1 MPNIISPSLWQDEQG
16 NYSQEYNELV
26 DALREGHV
34 VIWIGAGYS
43 AGLGFPCWTKLIEQ
57 LAEIHFQSN
66 LEELQTFKENLSK
79 GKQSLIDSIE
89 LLKDSKEQLL
99 NKLPQ
104 IFQLRKDDLQ
114 DPCYTPF
121 KQIWLLSK
129 KVITTNYDLAM
140 DKTVGWADCHIILPH
155 LTTKYQVL
163 IGEERHR
170 SFLWHL
176 HGSVE
181 DPNGCVVF
189 EDQYRQVYNAQ
200 QVESETCAAFF
211 LKHLATNYRFF
222 FIGYG
227 GFDGDIHIDCILK
240 YVDGFRD
247 KIESDKKHFILQ
259 HIENN
264 LEREYL
270 IPIHVNDFN
279 QVPCLI
285 TDLVKKVAKHRAC
298 SENICASD
306 RPCFG
311 REGLMP
317 ELVQFMEEND
327 PGLRWLYGE
336 GGIGKTHLIS
346 QALQKVGRPYL
357 YYDIG
362 YHGTTSLRT
371 LADKMGLGY
380 IQEDDREG
388 VIHRDFVDRAKY
400 IDEILVFDNFHELV
414 HSESVR
420 ETLLELRRHNQVII
434 ISREQPPRN
443 LVASSIRIDYLDK
456 NAFDLLVDDYI
467 QSMGYKPLL
476 QNDRDRIWRIT
487 QGYPIAVILFLDI
500 LAKPHIYDS
509 FDVENYLTNSHLS
522 AVQQLKNL
530 ILWSYSRCPSQATK
544 DLLLDLSL
552 ATKEVP
558 RILLCKLMDGD
569 LGVFEKEQETTALI
583 RYTKSGDNFF
593 YSLHPMVSD
602 TLRVEAGE
610 RPHTHDIYMAY
621 YLDEFGKERDIE
633 ALELAGYHALCG
645 SEDGRK
651 NYETKLQLFFAN
663 SDVKKLFSNDIKS
676 SIRFLETFCKF
687 ERGSNNPAV
696 FHQLAVLY
704 CIIGDSD
711 QARDVLKKGLDK
723 FKGNNYLLL
732 QEAIIE
738 RREHNMQEAERTLL
752 RLKAEDNIL
761 ARNELGILYR
771 SWGDLVNR
779 DERIGYYSRAESVL
793 LPLSQEGNVAAKNE
807 LGILYRSWGDLVN
820 RDERIG
826 YYGRAESVLLP
837 LSQEGN
843 VAAKNELG
851 ILYRSWGDLV
861 NRDERIGYYGRAESV
876 LLPLSQEGNV
886 AAKNELGILYRS
898 WANELEGEERNA
910 KFEQAVEQLKPLADN
925 KNYRAINELAQTY
938 RAWGGYKN
946 VVYLESAVDYYRSA
960 IEINQYNIQS
970 YDGLCRTLDTLG
982 KFDDCIDFALKG
994 LTIKPKDSRLIEIL
1008 VSVYWYGK
1016 KDSEK
1021 ALEYL
1026 DQLPENRKEKWQNRI
1041 SKRKP

>member
-1 MPNIISPSLWQDEQG
+1 
-16 NYSQEYNELV
+16 
-26 DALREGHV
+26 
-34 VIWIGAGYS
+34 
-43 AGLGFPCWTKLIEQ
+43 
-57 LAEIHFQSN
+57 
-66 LEELQTFKENLSK
+66 
-79 GKQSLIDSIE
+79 
-89 LLKDSKEQLL
+89 
-99 NKLPQ
+99 
-104 IFQLRKDDLQ
+104 
-114 DPCYTPF
+114 
-121 KQIWLLSK
+121 
-129 KVITTNYDLAM
+129 
-140 DKTVGWADCHIILPH
+140 
-155 LTTKYQVL
+155 
-163 IGEERHR
+163 
-170 SFLWHL
+170 
-176 HGSVE
+176 
-181 DPNGCVVF
+181 
-189 EDQYRQVYNAQ
+189 
-200 QVESETCAAFF
+200 
-211 LKHLATNYRFF
+211 
-222 FIGYG
+222 
-227 GFDGDIHIDCILK
+227 
-240 YVDGFRD
+240 
-247 KIESDKKHFILQ
+247 
-259 HIENN
+259 
-264 LEREYL
+264 
-270 IPIHVNDFN
+270 
-279 QVPCLI
+279 
-285 TDLVKKVAKHRAC
+285 
-298 SENICASD
+298 
-306 RPCFG
+306 
-311 REGLMP
+311 
-317 ELVQFMEEND
+317 
-327 PGLRWLYGE
+327 
-336 GGIGKTHLIS
+336 
-346 QALQKVGRPYL
+346 
-357 YYDIG
+357 
-362 YHGTTSLRT
+362 
-371 LADKMGLGY
+371 
-380 IQEDDREG
+380 
-388 VIHRDFVDRAKY
+388 
-400 IDEILVFDNFHELV
+400 
-414 HSESVR
+414 
-420 ETLLELRRHNQVII
+420 
-434 ISREQPPRN
+434 
-443 LVASSIRIDYLDK
+443 
-456 NAFDLLVDDYI
+456 
-467 QSMGYKPLL
+467 
-476 QNDRDRIWRIT
+476 
-487 QGYPIAVILFLDI
+487 
-500 LAKPHIYDS
+500 
-509 FDVENYLTNSHLS
+509 
-522 AVQQLKNL
+522 
-530 ILWSYSRCPSQATK
+530 
-544 DLLLDLSL
+544 
-552 ATKEVP
+552 
-558 RILLCKLMDGD
+558 
-569 LGVFEKEQETTALI
+569 
-583 RYTKSGDNFF
+583 
-593 YSLHPMVSD
+593 MVSD

-793 LPLSQEGNVAAKNE
+793 LPLSQEGH
-807 LGILYRSWGDLVN
+807 IPS
-820 RDERIG
+820 
-826 YYGRAESVLLP
+826 
-837 LSQEGN
+837 
-843 VAAKNELG
+843 
-851 ILYRSWGDLV
+851 
-861 NRDERIGYYGRAESV
+861 
-876 LLPLSQEGNV
+876 
-886 AAKNELGILYRS
+886 KNELGILYRS

>member
-1 MPNIISPSLWQDEQG
+1 
-16 NYSQEYNELV
+16 
-26 DALREGHV
+26 
-34 VIWIGAGYS
+34 
-43 AGLGFPCWTKLIEQ
+43 
-57 LAEIHFQSN
+57 
-66 LEELQTFKENLSK
+66 
-79 GKQSLIDSIE
+79 
-89 LLKDSKEQLL
+89 
-99 NKLPQ
+99 
-104 IFQLRKDDLQ
+104 
-114 DPCYTPF
+114 
-121 KQIWLLSK
+121 
-129 KVITTNYDLAM
+129 
-140 DKTVGWADCHIILPH
+140 
-155 LTTKYQVL
+155 
-163 IGEERHR
+163 
-170 SFLWHL
+170 
-176 HGSVE
+176 
-181 DPNGCVVF
+181 
-189 EDQYRQVYNAQ
+189 
-200 QVESETCAAFF
+200 
-211 LKHLATNYRFF
+211 
-222 FIGYG
+222 
-227 GFDGDIHIDCILK
+227 
-240 YVDGFRD
+240 
-247 KIESDKKHFILQ
+247 
-259 HIENN
+259 
-264 LEREYL
+264 
-270 IPIHVNDFN
+270 
-279 QVPCLI
+279 
-285 TDLVKKVAKHRAC
+285 
-298 SENICASD
+298 
-306 RPCFG
+306 
-311 REGLMP
+311 
-317 ELVQFMEEND
+317 
-327 PGLRWLYGE
+327 
-336 GGIGKTHLIS
+336 
-346 QALQKVGRPYL
+346 
-357 YYDIG
+357 
-362 YHGTTSLRT
+362 
-371 LADKMGLGY
+371 
-380 IQEDDREG
+380 
-388 VIHRDFVDRAKY
+388 
-400 IDEILVFDNFHELV
+400 
-414 HSESVR
+414 
-420 ETLLELRRHNQVII
+420 
-434 ISREQPPRN
+434 
-443 LVASSIRIDYLDK
+443 
-456 NAFDLLVDDYI
+456 
-467 QSMGYKPLL
+467 
-476 QNDRDRIWRIT
+476 
-487 QGYPIAVILFLDI
+487 
-500 LAKPHIYDS
+500 
-509 FDVENYLTNSHLS
+509 
-522 AVQQLKNL
+522 
-530 ILWSYSRCPSQATK
+530 
-544 DLLLDLSL
+544 
-552 ATKEVP
+552 
-558 RILLCKLMDGD
+558 
-569 LGVFEKEQETTALI
+569 
-583 RYTKSGDNFF
+583 
-593 YSLHPMVSD
+593 MVSD

-779 DERIGYYSRAESVL
+779 DERIGYY
-793 LPLSQEGNVAAKNE
+793 
-807 LGILYRSWGDLVN
+807 
-820 RDERIG
+820 
-826 YYGRAESVLLP
+826 GRAESVLLP

-861 NRDERIGYYGRAESV
+861 NRDERIGYYSRAESV
-876 LLPLSQEGNV
+876 LLPLSQEGHIPS
-886 AAKNELGILYRS
+886 KNELGILYRS